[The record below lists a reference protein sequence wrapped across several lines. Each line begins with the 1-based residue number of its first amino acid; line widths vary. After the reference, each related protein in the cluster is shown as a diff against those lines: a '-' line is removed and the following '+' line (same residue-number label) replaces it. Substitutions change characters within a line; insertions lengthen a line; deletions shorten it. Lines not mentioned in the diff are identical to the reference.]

1 MLQTQMP
8 MLRPCTWSSVPTGH
22 LYSLPLSLFSP
33 SLALPLSRFLSIFL
47 SPGPKES
54 SLTSPRVNAN
64 TRPCTT
70 GGKSLAGA
78 ACGLISSALLSIRAL
93 PRGGPRLSR
102 RSRGR
107 LCLLSAGPLWIFS
120 LTGVGGQ
127 PWKSRGLDTSTGHVN
142 VCCRSRT
149 DLACSSKLCK
159 C

>member
-1 MLQTQMP
+1 MPQTQMP

-70 GGKSLAGA
+70 GRKVLGR
-78 ACGLISSALLSIRAL
+78 CGLRTYLLSSAFNPSSPPGRTAFEQTQSRSALSSVCGTALDLLTHRSGRAAL
-93 PRGGPRLSR
+93 EKQGS
-102 RSRGR
+102 
-107 LCLLSAGPLWIFS
+107 
-120 LTGVGGQ
+120 
-127 PWKSRGLDTSTGHVN
+127 
-142 VCCRSRT
+142 
-149 DLACSSKLCK
+149 
-159 C
+159 